1 MALPNYT
8 YTPPPI
14 IGGATTA
21 RRPGFASE
29 ETLPLQGGVY
39 DRSGFFGD
47 IGRSFQIGALQGK
60 EMVSSISMGIG
71 SGLLRKMG
79 EDDLA
84 DTWDIKAYQM
94 GAITG
99 SNVGE
104 LERQIDFPTR
114 LNQIDSV
121 GGFFKY
127 GMYAVAKQAPQ
138 LASQFAI
145 SAVAGLVS
153 GGTAAVPTFLAT
165 SYILGAG

>member
-21 RRPGFASE
+21 RRPGFASQ

-71 SGLLRKMG
+71 IMLDSTDRVRKNQSAPNPATPSSGAPPERKRLSAHSPAMNSDNINAPDMMTSKFSALR
-79 EDDLA
+79 
-84 DTWDIKAYQM
+84 
-94 GAITG
+94 
-99 SNVGE
+99 
-104 LERQIDFPTR
+104 
-114 LNQIDSV
+114 
-121 GGFFKY
+121 
-127 GMYAVAKQAPQ
+127 
-138 LASQFAI
+138 
-145 SAVAGLVS
+145 
-153 GGTAAVPTFLAT
+153 
-165 SYILGAG
+165 